1 MDAAYTGKPWQAGRW
16 VGSPATQNSRT
27 VEVFLL
33 LIPCSDFMMNHTHVT
48 SQTIFELK
56 FHCDP
61 LFSFQMLSCWILAQK
76 PLGQEKTATSH
87 Q

>member
-1 MDAAYTGKPWQAGRW
+1 MDAAYTGKPG
-16 VGSPATQNSRT
+16 RT
-27 VEVFLL
+27 VGRLSGHTEQQNCGGLL
-33 LIPCSDFMMNHTHVT
+33 APCSDFMMNHTHVT

-61 LFSFQMLSCWILAQK
+61 LFSFQMLSCWMLAQK

-87 Q
+87 R